1 MEYAQSVPKPSFT
14 YHLQSKIRYFF
25 TVSFF
30 ESRLFITKVRIWRMP
45 CYQKIDTFCI
55 FHVCKLIQEV
65 LYFISVQCDPLVQW
79 SHPFLLSVLKRE
91 FYVANLL
98 DSLTTK
104 ATNKTEQSEIFL
116 AVWRQ
121 KRFHVV
127 RERLKKIASSWL
139 NSDRE
144 SLKFANQWNQP
155 FPLLLLKFDRHTF
168 LFVVIVLLFLNT
180 DLC

>member
-1 MEYAQSVPKPSFT
+1 MPKPSFT

-30 ESRLFITKVRIWRMP
+30 ESRLFLLLKLGYGECP
-45 CYQKIDTFCI
+45 AIDTFCI

-121 KRFHVV
+121 KRIHVV

-139 NSDRE
+139 NSDWE